1 MLAIP
6 SIDKVRLGVQ
16 LPKKYVVEKIVVNPI
31 QELYDMLDKYA
42 LWYKS
47 NPDTPYSDKWLLVG
61 DLGYIELNKYEYRL
75 YWEFNPNKIDMNHEL
90 FADAYGDIYSVLC
103 LARYAW
109 YSRVDIALDMD
120 LDLDKHYI
128 FSKTKKK
135 QVIYL
140 NGNKK
145 ESHYFGSRQSDIMFR
160 FYDKEK
166 ESAGGTLPTHMVNMT
181 NKTRFEIEIK
191 KRVDE
196 PVTTDFINSLVE
208 DIIIIPKDYL
218 LEQLKAKTD
227 LKTALALT
235 YIVENNRMDLL
246 NEFAKSTRSRY
257 KKIIADI
264 GNVENAIIPLQT
276 DLAFIV
282 DGLNHF
288 REWYNVFALRPIP
301 F

>member
-1 MLAIP
+1 MFAIP

-16 LPKKYVVEKIVVNPI
+16 LPKKYVVERIVVNPI

-61 DLGYIELNKYEYRL
+61 DLGYIELNKFEYRL

-90 FADAYGDIYSVLC
+90 FSEAYGDIYSVLC

-145 ESHYFGSRQSDIMFR
+145 ESHYFGSRQSEIMFR

-166 ESAGGTLPTHMVNMT
+166 ESAGGTLPTHMANMV

-191 KRVDE
+191 KRIDE
-196 PVTTDFINSLVE
+196 PITSDFINSLVE
-208 DIIIIPKDYL
+208 DIIIIPKEYL
-218 LEQLKAKTD
+218 LGQFKAVTD

-235 YIVENNRMDLL
+235 YIVENSRFDLL
-246 NEFAKSTRSRY
+246 DEFAKSTRARY

-264 GNVENAIIPLQT
+264 ANVENAIIPLQT

-288 REWYNVFALRPIP
+288 REWYNVFALRPLP

>member
-1 MLAIP
+1 MLVIP

-16 LPKKYVVEKIVVNPI
+16 LPKKARMGRIEVNPM
-31 QELYDMLDKYA
+31 QELYNMLDKYA

-90 FADAYGDIYSVLC
+90 FSDAYGDIYSVLSW
-103 LARYAW
+103 ARYAW
-109 YSRVDIALDMD
+109 YSRVDIAFDMD

-140 NGNKK
+140 DGNKK
-145 ESHYFGSRQSDIMFR
+145 ESHYFGSRQSEIMFR

-166 ESAGGTLPTHMVNMT
+166 ESAGGKLPTHMANMI

-191 KRVDE
+191 KRIDEFITVDY
-196 PVTTDFINSLVE
+196 INSLVE

-218 LEQLKAKTD
+218 LEQLKAETD

-235 YIVENNRMDLL
+235 YILENNRMDLL
-246 NEFAKSTRSRY
+246 DEFAKSTRARY

-264 GNVENAIIPLQT
+264 GSVENAILPLQF
-276 DLAFIV
+276 DLIYIV
-282 DGLNHF
+282 DGLNDF
-288 REWYNVFALRPIP
+288 RQSFNVFVLRPLP